1 MRIARPVFLLALAFL
16 IGCAA
21 RLPYQKVYL
30 PEASLDAV
38 LAAIRGREEGI
49 QSLKALSLVEVQRQ
63 GSRINLREVIIL
75 DTPRSLRFETLGF
88 GGLPILVMAMDG
100 ERVFLDSITDRLF
113 LVGRANS
120 QTLARLVGIDL
131 EPEYMVRL
139 LMGKPPL
146 GLELPGSSL
155 SLMNDLKRD
164 SLFLIQD
171 SPPLI
176 QRLLINQKSLG
187 VERGEVYRDGVLL
200 FRFSFQ
206 GLRDLKGTQF
216 PYKISIEKPGI
227 LGIHVEYKTVEI
239 GSPLPQDLFRLNIP
253 QGYRVID
260 LDQEPYKEES

>member
-1 MRIARPVFLLALAFL
+1 MRIARPIFLLAFVFL

-21 RLPYQKVYL
+21 RLPSQKVYL
-30 PEASLDAV
+30 PKASLDAV
-38 LAAIRGREEGI
+38 LAAMRGREEAV

-63 GSRINLREVIIL
+63 GSRINLREAIIL
-75 DTPRSLRFETLGF
+75 DAPRSLRFETLGL

-100 ERVFLDSITDRLF
+100 ERVFLDSIRDRLF
-113 LVGRANS
+113 LVGRADS

-131 EPEYMVRL
+131 EPEHMVRL

-146 GLELPGSSL
+146 GPEFPGSSL
-155 SLMNDLKRD
+155 SLMKDLKRD

-171 SPPLI
+171 SPPLV
-176 QRLLINQKSLG
+176 QRLLINQKSLA
-187 VERGEVYRDGVLL
+187 VEEGEVYRDGVLL

-206 GLRDLKGTQF
+206 GLRDLKGIQF

-227 LGIHVEYKTVEI
+227 LGIRVEYKTVDV
-239 GSPLPQDLFRLNIP
+239 GTPLSRDLFRLHVP

-260 LDQEPYKEES
+260 LDQEPYKEEY